1 MQTVQS
7 EPSLSEESRTH
18 LDTSSALLEEC
29 RLTSQESA
37 GVCGDGGGATCWS
50 SSETDR
56 CPWMTAIT
64 SLSLSEVWL
73 NVSMVTSRLVLLNE
87 SFQNFSLLFHQPIRE
102 LQSLSNGETCQSTCH
117 PSIHLFIH
125 SSIHSFFHPPIHPC
139 SSLSLPLEGSLREL
153 HQAGLQAGLQA
164 AAAGSRLQGALQ
176 QLLRFRQQLQDSS
189 SVVENVFG
197 TARET
202 NQLTA
207 DTRTTGKSAAPT
219 AASVP
224 C

>member
-1 MQTVQS
+1 M
-7 EPSLSEESRTH
+7 
-18 LDTSSALLEEC
+18 C
-29 RLTSQESA
+29 R
-37 GVCGDGGGATCWS
+37 DGGGATCWS
-50 SSETDR
+50 SSEINR

-64 SLSLSEVWL
+64 SLSLSEVRL

-125 SSIHSFFHPPIHPC
+125 SFIHSFFHPPIHP
-139 SSLSLPLEGSLREL
+139 SPLSLPLEGSLREL
-153 HQAGLQAGLQA
+153 HQEGLQAGLQA

-176 QLLRFRQQLQDSS
+176 QLLKFRQQLQDSS
-189 SVVENVFG
+189 SVVENASS

-219 AASVP
+219 AASRP